1 MTPGPSIHA
10 RRLIVAVAL
19 LAAAFLSVRVL
30 YRIALPTGSLVVKGD
45 IATPAPYVSDL
56 KPSGRYVETEVDD
69 AGVARTGIVA
79 EPVYLDLD
87 PPFAF
92 DAVSLAIA
100 YENPERGP
108 VEVAAL
114 ASAPDQIFDRRILE
128 QPLLDALA
136 WKRVTGG
143 RYALFQRVQRYASV
157 DEFLRTPPP
166 RSSIAMLGAD
176 VAFLPPFRIEGYA
189 PSAERREVVVSLRGR
204 HELLTYVKDEPL
216 DLAFVVQDMNR
227 AQGEDPVEIVVRR
240 GDDGG
245 IVSRVEFPD
254 DGNVEGDQRST
265 PLRTLPIIVPAPK
278 EGFYRISFSA
288 DDDVFIRTIVTR
300 QRKLVFE
307 GGIYLGDHVGYS
319 DRIPPISFLVRGAH
333 VEAVT
338 HHPEGLQDLAV
349 GPASLSVAEPHVRV
363 GRALPAGDVLV
374 TSPRRDIVL
383 GVDGVIAFSA
393 DELFDPMPFRIAART
408 IGADMDARGI
418 DYVLAAYEPPVT
430 EDGVT
435 TAVVEYDLRGLDRT
449 QDGAYRI
456 AIILPAL
463 ADTDHPFRLRSV
475 RAAFTRPPG
484 DMAASFREFFL
495 RSVPVRDRT
504 LEVADPVTLRDNLP

>member
-1 MTPGPSIHA
+1 MTLEPSILV
-10 RRLIVAVAL
+10 RRLVVVVAL
-19 LAAAFLSVRVL
+19 LAATFLAVRVL

-56 KPSGRYVETEVDD
+56 KPSGRYVETIVDGD
-69 AGVARTGIVA
+69 GVARTGIIA

-92 DAVSLAIA
+92 DAVSLALS

-114 ASAPDQIFDRRILE
+114 ASTPEQIFDRRIVE
-128 QPLLDALA
+128 QPLLDALS

-143 RYALFQRVQRYASV
+143 RYALFQREQRYPSV
-157 DEFLRTPPP
+157 DEFLRTPPQ
-166 RSSIAMLGAD
+166 RSAIAMLGAD
-176 VAFLPPFRIEGYA
+176 VAFLPPFRIEGYV
-189 PSAERREVVVSLRGR
+189 PSSERREIVVSLRGR

-216 DLAFVVQDMNR
+216 DVAFVVQDMNR
-227 AQGEDPVEIVVRR
+227 AQGEDPIEVVVRR

-245 IVSRVEFPD
+245 IVSRTAFPD
-254 DGNVEGDQRST
+254 DGNAEGDQRST

-278 EGFYRISFSA
+278 EGFYRVSFSA
-288 DDDVFIRTIVTR
+288 DDDVFIRTVATR

-307 GGIYLGDHVGYS
+307 GGMYLGDHVGYS
-319 DRIPPISFLVRGAH
+319 DRTPPVSFLMRGAH

-338 HHPEGLQDLAV
+338 HHPEGLQDIAI
-349 GPASLSVAEPHVRV
+349 GAAKLSVAEPHVRV
-363 GRALPAGDVLV
+363 GRALPAGDVPV
-374 TSPRRDIVL
+374 TSPRRDVVL
-383 GVDGVIAFSA
+383 GVDGVIAFSE
-393 DELFDPMPFRIAART
+393 DEMFDPMPFRIAART
-408 IGADMDARGI
+408 VVADMDARGI

-430 EDGVT
+430 RDGVT
-435 TAVVEYDLRGLDRT
+435 TAVVEYDLRALDLTR
-449 QDGAYRI
+449 DGAYRI

-475 RAAFTRPPG
+475 RAAFTRPSG
-484 DMAASFREFFL
+484 DVAAAFREFFL
-495 RSVPVRDRT
+495 GTRPVHDRT
-504 LEVADPVTLRDNLP
+504 MEVADPVTLRDDLP